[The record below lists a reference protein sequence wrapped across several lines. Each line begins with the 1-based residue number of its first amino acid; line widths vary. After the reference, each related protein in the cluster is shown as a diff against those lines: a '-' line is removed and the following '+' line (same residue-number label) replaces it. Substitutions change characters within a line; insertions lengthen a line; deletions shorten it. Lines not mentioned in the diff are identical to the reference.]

1 MEIVLNLIW
10 VVLAAVIVRLWISF
24 APQRGAS
31 RGTQIGALA
40 MLILFLLPVISVT
53 DDLQALQNL
62 AEYDTYTCLRRNSTV
77 VIPHSFFSAAAS
89 LPSPMFTELPFVYL
103 RLVAPGHLPVGT
115 PDNPALTAIQ
125 NRPPP
130 AA

>member
-10 VVLAAVIVRLWISF
+10 VLLGALIVRLWISY
-24 APQRGAS
+24 APQEGAT
-31 RGTQIGALA
+31 RRTQIGALA

-53 DDLQALQNL
+53 DDLQAAQNL
-62 AEYDTYTCLRRNSTV
+62 AEDDTYTCLRRNSTAV
-77 VIPHSFFSAAAS
+77 SPHSLFPATSA
-89 LPSPMFTELPFVYL
+89 LPSLAFTELPVVYL
-103 RLVAPGHLPVGT
+103 GLVAAGHLPVGT

-125 NRPPP
+125 SRPPP